1 MKRMKAK
8 MKKRDMR
15 LVAAA
20 MLVLSLQGCS
30 GCGEKSEPKAS
41 DPVVERVSDKEYMG
55 RLGKC
60 VEEQRKLARTASD
73 TMARLDAARA
83 SGAAAETVAAISNEL
98 QKCYRDMEAARRRA
112 QEMVRDRML
121 QQNRGSMNKE
131 AK

>member
-1 MKRMKAK
+1 MT
-8 MKKRDMR
+8 MKKHM
-15 LVAAA
+15 VSHNVHIAAA
-20 MLVLSLQGCS
+20 AALVCFLQGCD
-30 GCGEKSEPKAS
+30 GCGRKPQPEKP

-73 TMARLDAARA
+73 TIARLDAARA